1 MNLSIGPAIDIII
14 GPMFSGKTSELLR
27 RLSIYHDM
35 EKKVLYVNSAQDS
48 RSGEDF
54 STHNPCI
61 GKIPFHSQKTNNLES
76 VDFESYDVIGIDEAS
91 LFSALKS
98 FVLKWVAAGKTI
110 IVAGLNADS
119 NGNKLGEI
127 VDLIPVCD
135 QLCKLFGFC
144 LPCNKRGINSAS
156 VMTKRIVNNTN
167 QILIGGKDSYI
178 PVCRKCHMEIDA
190 LCEGYKLH
198 QLNQGDNQIN
208 NQINNKTDNQINNKT
223 DNQTDKTD
231 NQINNQINNKT
242 DKTDNKTDKTDNKTD
257 KTDKTD
263 IKKSASDLESFI
275 RAYETFHIDKN
286 LGFNTKHNFV
296 LDSSEEK
303 NKPEEISVVKLIKQQ
318 IFCDPCSTISHSFN
332 DDIALKV
339 TKTMD
344 KEFPDIK
351 DSHLAYIIHEFLYLF
366 TISEV
371 ELSLSKSSKVAYYSN
386 ICDAY
391 YAEKGIEKK
400 NIDHIFGSSYYICAF
415 AQNEIVKEFIAL
427 GCDKSSDEVDK
438 ILKKSTDI
446 LTHAKEKFM
455 RIINDVSALPT

>member
-144 LPCNKRGINSAS
+144 LPCNKRGVNSAS

-208 NQINNKTDNQINNKT
+208 NQINNR
-223 DNQTDKTD
+223 
-231 NQINNQINNKT
+231 
-242 DKTDNKTDKTDNKTD
+242 TDNKTDN

-275 RAYETFHIDKN
+275 RAYETFHTDKN
-286 LGFNTKHNFV
+286 LEFNTKHNFV
-296 LDSSEEK
+296 LDSLEEK

-339 TKTMD
+339 TTYLANFFK
-344 KEFPDIK
+344 IK
-351 DSHLAYIIHEFLYLF
+351 
-366 TISEV
+366 
-371 ELSLSKSSKVAYYSN
+371 
-386 ICDAY
+386 
-391 YAEKGIEKK
+391 
-400 NIDHIFGSSYYICAF
+400 
-415 AQNEIVKEFIAL
+415 
-427 GCDKSSDEVDK
+427 
-438 ILKKSTDI
+438 
-446 LTHAKEKFM
+446 
-455 RIINDVSALPT
+455 R